1 MLRQLNLCPSRFF
14 AVKLAQ
20 YSGHSSPEEDSMPR
34 TTTETRKLPDTR
46 ITAKLIGRI
55 KSLISTGAVS
65 PGSKF
70 PPERELAKEF
80 GANRASVRQAL
91 KVLEIMGVLSQR
103 VGDGT
108 YLSESAE
115 TILNEPIDFLVLLDD
130 LSQHELFETRL
141 MMEPELTARA
151 AERATA
157 EDLSALRNAIFSME
171 RSKNVRE
178 RLNADMAFHEA
189 IFRASGNRIC
199 HLLFKSIHRTLL
211 KSMSQLSVRVSLDRP
226 LMFHRKIYDAI
237 RGRNPE
243 EARRCMHEHIT
254 DARDLLGKSPPSN
267 PSN

>member
-1 MLRQLNLCPSRFF
+1 
-14 AVKLAQ
+14 
-20 YSGHSSPEEDSMPR
+20 MPR
-34 TTTETRKLPDTR
+34 ITGENGKPPDTR

-55 KSLISTGAVS
+55 KNLIATGKVS

-91 KVLEIMGVLSQR
+91 KVLEIMGVLSQH

-115 TILNEPIDFLVLLDD
+115 TILNEPLDFLVLLDD

-151 AERATA
+151 TERATA

-171 RSKNVRE
+171 RSKTTTE
-178 RLNADMAFHEA
+178 RLNADLAFHEA

-199 HLLFKSIHRTLL
+199 HLLFRSIHRTLL
-211 KSMSQLSVRVSLDRP
+211 MSMSQLSTRVSMDRP
-226 LMFHRKIYDAI
+226 LMFHRKIYAAI
-237 RGRNPE
+237 RDRNPA
-243 EARRCMHEHIT
+243 EAKRAMHEHIT
-254 DARDLLGKSPPSN
+254 DARELLSQSKSSN
-267 PSN
+267 

>member
-1 MLRQLNLCPSRFF
+1 
-14 AVKLAQ
+14 
-20 YSGHSSPEEDSMPR
+20 MPR
-34 TTTETRKLPDTR
+34 DPSKNAEHADTR
-46 ITAKLIGRI
+46 ITAKLIARI
-55 KSLISTGAVS
+55 KNLIATGAIS
-65 PGSKF
+65 PGAKF

-80 GANRASVRQAL
+80 GVNRASVRQVL

-141 MMEPELTARA
+141 MIEPELTARA

-157 EDLSALRNAIFSME
+157 EDIATLRNAIFAME
-171 RSKNVRE
+171 RSKSTRE

-199 HLLFKSIHRTLL
+199 HLLFKGIHRTLL
-211 KSMSQLSVRVSLDRP
+211 MSMGQLSDRVALEHP
-226 LMFHRKIYDAI
+226 LMFHRRIYTAI
-237 RGRNPE
+237 RERDPE
-243 EARRCMHEHIT
+243 AARLAMQEHIT
-254 DARDLLGKSPPSN
+254 DARSLITHPHATE
-267 PSN
+267 

>member
-1 MLRQLNLCPSRFF
+1 
-14 AVKLAQ
+14 
-20 YSGHSSPEEDSMPR
+20 MPR
-34 TTTETRKLPDTR
+34 DPSKTAEHADTR
-46 ITAKLIGRI
+46 ITAKLIARI
-55 KSLISTGAVS
+55 KNLIATGAIS
-65 PGSKF
+65 PGAKF

-80 GANRASVRQAL
+80 GVNRASVRQVL

-141 MMEPELTARA
+141 MIEPELTARA

-157 EDLSALRNAIFSME
+157 EDIATLRNAIFAME
-171 RSKNVRE
+171 RSKSTRE

-199 HLLFKSIHRTLL
+199 HLLFKGIHRTLL
-211 KSMSQLSVRVSLDRP
+211 MSMGQLSERVTVEHP
-226 LMFHRKIYDAI
+226 LKFHRRIYAAI
-237 RGRNPE
+237 RERNPE
-243 EARRCMHEHIT
+243 AARLAMQEHIT
-254 DARDLLGKSPPSN
+254 DARGLITHPHVSQ
-267 PSN
+267 

>member
-1 MLRQLNLCPSRFF
+1 MPMPIAAIASR
-14 AVKLAQ
+14 AQ
-20 YSGHSSPEEDSMPR
+20 PDPR
-34 TTTETRKLPDTR
+34 V
-46 ITAKLIGRI
+46 TARLIARI
-55 KSLISTGAVS
+55 KRLIADGTVS
-65 PGSKF
+65 PGAKF
-70 PPERELAKEF
+70 PPEREMAKEF
-80 GANRASVRQAL
+80 GVNRASVRQVL

-141 MMEPELTARA
+141 MIEPELTARA

-157 EDLSALRNAIFSME
+157 EDISTLRNAIFAME
-171 RSKNVRE
+171 RSKTTRD

-189 IFRASGNRIC
+189 VFRASGNRIC

-211 KSMSQLSVRVSLDRP
+211 KSMSQLSDRVSLDRP

-243 EARRCMHEHIT
+243 DARRCMHEHIT
-254 DARDLLGKSPPSN
+254 DARDLLGKSHPSN
-267 PSN
+267 